1 VKLRKNSLIE
11 MVRQLETVN
20 GLIEKAGHIV
30 ETVSLTDCQE
40 IAIKLG
46 NYMESQYPGTDVTD
60 AVHPLEKYCEFIYQ
74 LTIPENCQSRENVRK
89 LTKQIKRTLIA
100 AENGMRETIPE
111 DRKQIVFLPYKASMW
126 DSLESIWM
134 AARDD
139 TNVDTYVIP
148 IPYFDRNPDGSV
160 GEWHYEGDE
169 LPAYVPITDWQKYSI
184 PDAIPDVIFIHN
196 PYDDCNYVTSVH
208 PSFYSKELKKYTKC
222 LVYVPYFVLDGNV
235 VGKDFTV
242 IPATVNADYVIC
254 QNENEKRCYVNDLR
268 EAIPDIDHEKK
279 VLPLGSPKYDRIADM
294 TPENTEI
301 PDMWR
306 KCIEVRNPD
315 MIVLYNSSVG
325 ALLRQDGAMY
335 LQKMTDI
342 FNELARQ
349 NIFIIWRPHP
359 LMESTLRSMR
369 TDYYELYLKIK
380 TAFTENNMG
389 LIDESAD
396 MHPAMLISDMYCGDW
411 SSLVWLYQITGK
423 PIIISE
429 ENTQRMQ
436 HYNGGNDASAN
447 RDYIKVKNVI
457 NREFVEFD
465 AYSPKPPEKAGRHI
479 YETIMDKIVKDIK

>member
-1 VKLRKNSLIE
+1 
-11 MVRQLETVN
+11 
-20 GLIEKAGHIV
+20 
-30 ETVSLTDCQE
+30 
-40 IAIKLG
+40 
-46 NYMESQYPGTDVTD
+46 
-60 AVHPLEKYCEFIYQ
+60 
-74 LTIPENCQSRENVRK
+74 
-89 LTKQIKRTLIA
+89 
-100 AENGMRETIPE
+100 
-111 DRKQIVFLPYKASMW
+111 
-126 DSLESIWM
+126 
-134 AARDD
+134 
-139 TNVDTYVIP
+139 
-148 IPYFDRNPDGSV
+148 
-160 GEWHYEGDE
+160 
-169 LPAYVPITDWQKYSI
+169 
-184 PDAIPDVIFIHN
+184 
-196 PYDDCNYVTSVH
+196 
-208 PSFYSKELKKYTKC
+208 
-222 LVYVPYFVLDGNV
+222 
-235 VGKDFTV
+235 
-242 IPATVNADYVIC
+242 
-254 QNENEKRCYVNDLR
+254 
-268 EAIPDIDHEKK
+268 
-279 VLPLGSPKYDRIADM
+279 M